1 MDDDRRTS
9 ADQQQSDGSS
19 SANNNRNTDESQ
31 EPRSVVDAD
40 DLLAGYVDVV
50 DSSQR
55 RSSPFSS
62 PALRVVPEEHGSTAE
77 AAAAVR
83 VVSPP
88 PTLAVVPQAHAEDG
102 PHPSPRRR
110 GTPTAATVQRR
121 RNRQHQVTYEDL
133 ISRPR
138 SNPRSRTPM
147 RYESPLDHGAF
158 HGDRANTNDDN
169 DSPPQQNHEART
181 ISIRPTAGLG
191 VGVVRAMPERVS
203 EGSIYCCVLR
213 FLCALY
219 IS

>member
-9 ADQQQSDGSS
+9 AEQEQPSS
-19 SANNNRNTDESQ
+19 TSSTATNNRDAEEGQ
-31 EPRSVVDAD
+31 EPDTFSVVDAD

-55 RSSPFSS
+55 RSSPFAS
-62 PALRVVPEEHGSTAE
+62 PTLRVVPEEQGNTAE
-77 AAAAVR
+77 AAAVR

-88 PTLAVVPQAHAEDG
+88 PTPVPQAHAEDG

-110 GTPTAATVQRR
+110 GTPTAATAQRR

-133 ISRPR
+133 VSRPR

-158 HGDRANTNDDN
+158 HGDRANNNNNDN
-169 DSPPQQNHEART
+169 NNPPRQNHEART
-181 ISIRPTAGLG
+181 ISIRPSAGLG

-203 EGSIYCCVLR
+203 ESSIDCILR
-213 FLCALY
+213 FL
-219 IS
+219 S